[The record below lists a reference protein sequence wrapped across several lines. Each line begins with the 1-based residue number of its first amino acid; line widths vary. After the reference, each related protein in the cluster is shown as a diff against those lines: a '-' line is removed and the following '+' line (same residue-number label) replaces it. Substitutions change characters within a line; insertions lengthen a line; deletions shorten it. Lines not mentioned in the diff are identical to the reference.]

1 MTKTIFKDRK
11 CYKEFMVFKM
21 LKSIFSW
28 FLTDLYLFF
37 ISFFYILISAVWQ
50 GVISNVT
57 VSSQQLITSIS
68 DLHPAYVYEVRVLAN
83 NSIGYGN
90 ASQSLIIKL
99 DEEQP
104 SGPPTEVK
112 VKAIG
117 SESLRISWMVSFVF
131 AQTLQEAIVIRY
143 FDL

>member
-1 MTKTIFKDRK
+1 M
-11 CYKEFMVFKM
+11 
-21 LKSIFSW
+21 
-28 FLTDLYLFF
+28 
-37 ISFFYILISAVWQ
+37 
-50 GVISNVT
+50 T

-90 ASQSLIIKL
+90 ASESLIIKL

-131 AQTLQEAIVIRY
+131 AQHCKKP
-143 FDL
+143 

>member
-1 MTKTIFKDRK
+1 MIFNR
-11 CYKEFMVFKM
+11 FVP
-21 LKSIFSW
+21 IFH
-28 FLTDLYLFF
+28 FIFF
-37 ISFFYILISAVWQ
+37 NILISAVWQ

-90 ASQSLIIKL
+90 ASESLIIKL

-131 AQTLQEAIVIRY
+131 AQHCKKP
-143 FDL
+143 